1 MYVRTP
7 ILSVALTTVP
17 DIEMLNEHW
26 STMPKSDSL
35 SFERFMDRMSM
46 ERDQYNM
53 VSIAQSLDADVR
65 SSTYYPPVASKIA
78 AIGIVMS
85 IPAADGTHVTVQRA
99 YHGANEGRS
108 IEALARIFLSPIN
121 GTDMAAPPFTLAPK
135 TSKYPTVV
143 VDSVRSADSILVA
156 RAARYA
162 FSERMSAPANTS
174 PNGRFISEFLREWY
188 DDSDKW
194 SQSRPN
200 YRMKYNPYVVDA
212 TTILGAGNWSG
223 DIDLAG
229 RMFGLDA
236 SSRPKLPARPAS
248 ENPSENELL
257 NAGRDLALESL
268 WRARRSMEIYCIQ
281 SDIVNRTNYIETLLP
296 SLSSVPLTPEA
307 VPDSI
312 KGLRE
317 RYAEVEAA
325 GQKPVNIAVLRYG
338 DAIPAKELNIILNDG
353 KYNVDTEH
361 EDRQTSEKLRTAE
374 DARMRPSAG
383 ALPAEP
389 DGEPDA
395 LPTLEDAPAF

>member
-26 STMPKSDSL
+26 NTMPKSDLL

-46 ERDQYNM
+46 GRDQYNM

-99 YHGANEGRS
+99 YHGVNEGRS

-135 TSKYPTVV
+135 TSKYPTIV
-143 VDSVRSADSILVA
+143 VDGARSADSILVA

-162 FSERMSAPANTS
+162 FSERMSAPADTS
-174 PNGRFISEFLREWY
+174 PNRRFISEFLREWY

-236 SSRPKLPARPAS
+236 SSRPKLPARRG
-248 ENPSENELL
+248 ENPSENELS

-338 DAIPAKELNIILNDG
+338 DAIPAKELDIILNDG
-353 KYNVDTEH
+353 KYNVDTER
-361 EDRQTSEKLRTAE
+361 EGRQASKKLRTSE
-374 DARMRPSAG
+374 DVQTRPSAG
-383 ALPAEP
+383 AQPA
-389 DGEPDA
+389 EPDA

>member
-17 DIEMLNEHW
+17 DLEMLSEHW

-35 SFERFMDRMSM
+35 SSERFMDRMSM
-46 ERDQYNM
+46 GRDQYNM

-78 AIGIVMS
+78 ALGIVMS

-135 TSKYPTVV
+135 TSRYPTVV
-143 VDSVRSADSILVA
+143 VDGARSADSILVA
-156 RAARYA
+156 RAAQYA
-162 FSERMSAPANTS
+162 FSERMSAPAGAS
-174 PNGRFISEFLREWY
+174 PKGRFISEFLREWY

-212 TTILGAGNWSG
+212 TTILGGGNWSG

-229 RMFGLDA
+229 RMFGFDT
-236 SSRPKLPARPAS
+236 SSRPKLPVRRG
-248 ENPSENELL
+248 ENPSETELS

-312 KGLRE
+312 KRLRE
-317 RYAEVEAA
+317 RYAEDEAA
-325 GQKPVNIAVLRYG
+325 GRKPVNIAVLRYG
-338 DAIPAKELNIILNDG
+338 DAIPAKELDIILNDG
-353 KYNVDTEH
+353 KYNVDTER

-374 DARMRPSAG
+374 DAQMKSSAG
-383 ALPAEP
+383 AQPAEP
-389 DGEPDA
+389 DREPDA